1 MVANPMQA
9 RIKVGHTSRMVGC
22 AVMVNLTRTEM
33 NRLLDQI
40 TDLRHRGFVMLGYM
54 HGMRRGELLALRGQD
69 IQNGHIR
76 IVRLKQRNRP
86 IVNVQPLHERE
97 RELVE
102 RLAGLAGPGRMFNWS
117 ASYASR
123 IIKDYLTKAGVYTFA
138 RQKSL
143 HSLRHSAGTNLY
155 KHSKDIVAVSCWL
168 GQRSIESSRRYTN
181 ISQDELEALAARAL

>member
-1 MVANPMQA
+1 
-9 RIKVGHTSRMVGC
+9 
-22 AVMVNLTRTEM
+22 MVNLTKDEIG
-33 NRLLDQI
+33 RLLDGIQ
-40 TDLRHRGFVMLGYM
+40 DLRHRAFVQMGYH
-54 HGMRRGELLALRGQD
+54 HGMRRGELLALRGTD
-69 IQNGHIR
+69 IQNGHVR

-97 RELVE
+97 RELIE
-102 RLAGLAGPGRMFNWS
+102 RLAGQAGPNRIFDWS

-155 KHSKDIVAVSCWL
+155 KSSKDIVAVSCWL

-181 ISQDELEALAARAL
+181 ISQDELEKLAASAL